1 MDMENLRGGV
11 PGNVAG
17 VHIGEFVRG
26 IEQAVRVGGL
36 GSKTALVR
44 AYANWGR
51 PEMQAYSHELLEH
64 GIEPVQIFSFDKNI
78 KNAADIELCV
88 DVLAVAHDSPW
99 IEVFVIASGDGGFVP
114 LIRRLHHLNKYVIVA
129 STNLPGA
136 GIVNALL
143 KSVADEYHQ
152 IPITGPAA
160 AVSPVATAPTTSTTA
175 KSLVAAKKP
184 QQGKKKKKPV
194 VAPIP
199 KTVHTVAPPL
209 LVRVSSRDEY
219 LAAVRGL
226 FADGDLGRAVIAGRS
241 EGKKLSFVGTALKDS
256 IEGFSKEEAGFPY
269 LQLVLLHA
277 LGTTDY
283 RLVNL
288 GEKVLAVVHA
298 DHVDATMTVVP
309 STGREPPVTN
319 GAGA

>member
-1 MDMENLRGGV
+1 MGTNAPPQRNVAIFLDMENLRGGV

-17 VHIGEFVRG
+17 VHIGAFVRG
-26 IEQAVRVGGL
+26 IEQAVRAGGL

-99 IEVFVIASGDGGFVP
+99 IDMFVIASGDGGFVP

-136 GIVNALL
+136 GIVNAPL

-152 IPITGPAA
+152 IPITGPVA
-160 AVSPVATAPTTSTTA
+160 AVSPVSPAPATSTTA
-175 KSLVAAKKP
+175 KSTTAKSPVAAKKPQPAKKQVQPLGKGEPHLKHLKMGILALLEEEPQLLIDGKVDTAALSPLLRNRWPALDVKKYGSKNLGSFVKAHCGYAAHKP
-184 QQGKKKKKPV
+184 QQGKKKMKL
-194 VAPIP
+194 VA
-199 KTVHTVAPPL
+199 
-209 LVRVSSRDEY
+209 
-219 LAAVRGL
+219 
-226 FADGDLGRAVIAGRS
+226 
-241 EGKKLSFVGTALKDS
+241 
-256 IEGFSKEEAGFPY
+256 
-269 LQLVLLHA
+269 
-277 LGTTDY
+277 
-283 RLVNL
+283 
-288 GEKVLAVVHA
+288 
-298 DHVDATMTVVP
+298 VP
-309 STGREPPVTN
+309 
-319 GAGA
+319 